1 MTEMRTAA
9 TYPVAVIF
17 DNDGVL
23 VDSEPFINRVLSAA
37 LAEAGLDMSPHDV
50 ELQFLGET
58 LASVR
63 RWVEAE
69 RSIVL
74 PPDFESR
81 YHHQLM
87 ARLDG
92 ELQAVRGVRPVLEEL
107 VNAGTAIGVA
117 SNSERPW
124 VLRALVVSGLDDLIP
139 PDVIVAVDDVE
150 SGKPA
155 PNVYLA
161 AVARVGQ
168 PAGSCVAVDDSRS
181 GIEAARRAGMGTVG
195 FAERTSRSAL
205 QNADTTVASMA
216 TLLSAL
222 RGVAQ

>member
-1 MTEMRTAA
+1 MTEMQTAA
-9 TYPVAVIF
+9 TYPAAVVF

-23 VDSEPFINRVLSAA
+23 VDSEPFVNRVLAVA
-37 LAEAGLDMSPHDV
+37 LAEAGLDMSPHEV
-50 ELQFLGET
+50 ESQFLGGT
-58 LASVR
+58 LATVR
-63 RWVEAE
+63 RWAKAE

-81 YHHQLM
+81 YNHQLM

-92 ELQAVRGVRPVLEEL
+92 ELHAVRGVRPVLEEL
-107 VNAGTAIGVA
+107 VNAGTEIGVA

-124 VLRALVVSGLDDLIP
+124 VLRALAVSGLDDLIP
-139 PDVIVAVDDVE
+139 PDVIVTINDVE

-155 PNVYLA
+155 PDVYLA
-161 AVARVGQ
+161 AAARVGQ
-168 PAGSCVAVDDSRS
+168 PAGSCVAVDDSRP
-181 GIEAARRAGMGTVG
+181 GIEAARRARMRTVG

-205 QNADTTVASMA
+205 QAADATVASMD

-222 RGVAQ
+222 QGVVR